1 MEEKTMIK
9 PIINTSDISN
19 TTLMLGLLIAS
30 GITLVIYL
38 IFILVKKNK
47 KDK

>member
-1 MEEKTMIK
+1 MIK
-9 PIINTSDISN
+9 PIINTSDTSN

-47 KDK
+47 KDKKEK

>member
-1 MEEKTMIK
+1 MIK

>member
-1 MEEKTMIK
+1 MIK
-9 PIINTSDISN
+9 PIINTSDKSN

-47 KDK
+47 KEK